1 MDTKARHYSSL
12 KQTLPQQAEGKT
24 HLTKELMKGN
34 KVPARKL
41 NKLHP
46 NGQRSVLLVR

>member
-1 MDTKARHYSSL
+1 MKFTANNGSSL
-12 KQTLPQQAEGKT
+12 KQTLPQEAEGKT
-24 HLTKELMKGN
+24 LLTKELMKGN

-46 NGQRSVLLVR
+46 NGQRSVLLVN